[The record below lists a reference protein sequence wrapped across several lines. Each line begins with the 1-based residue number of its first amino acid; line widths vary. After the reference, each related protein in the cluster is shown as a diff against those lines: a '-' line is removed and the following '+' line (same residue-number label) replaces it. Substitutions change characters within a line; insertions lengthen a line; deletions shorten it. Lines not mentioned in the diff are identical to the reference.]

1 MNSKLSQKIGI
12 LALAL
17 ILTGANFAYTQT
29 QTHKYETEITKLNQV
44 VETLQTKIDQSALG
58 LTNVTNTEVTSVTD
72 LAAKVIPSVVGIEV
86 SAEVKQNYGPWGIQT
101 GVVNGTGSGIV
112 QSSDGYIITNYHVIE
127 SYIESTG
134 TRSITV
140 ITSDGEKLDARYVGG
155 DADNDLAVLK
165 VTANNL
171 TAAEFDVADNLR
183 TGDFAMAIGYPLGM
197 DLASSVTVGVISG
210 IDRAL
215 SSQSGSMTLIQTD
228 AAINPGNSGGALVN
242 RFGQV
247 IGINN
252 SKIAST
258 SVEGI
263 GFSIPIYE
271 AMPILLKIIN
281 NAKASV

>member
-12 LALAL
+12 VTLVL

-29 QTHKYETEITKLNQV
+29 QTQKYEAEIAGLNQV
-44 VETLQTKIDQSALG
+44 VETLQTKIDQSELG
-58 LTNVTNTEVTSVTD
+58 LTNVTSSEGTSVAD

-86 SAEVKQNYGPWGIQT
+86 SAEVMQNFGPWGKQT

-127 SYIESTG
+127 SYVESTG

-140 ITSDGEKLDARYVGG
+140 VTSDGAKLDAQYVGG

-171 TAAEFDVADNLR
+171 TAAEFDVTDDLR

-215 SSQSGSMTLIQTD
+215 SSQSGSLTLIQTD

-271 AMPILLKIIN
+271 AMPILQKIIN
-281 NAKASV
+281 NAKAS

>member
-12 LALAL
+12 LTLVL
-17 ILTGANFAYTQT
+17 ILTGANIAYTQT
-29 QTHKYETEITKLNQV
+29 QTQKYEVEITKLNQV
-44 VETLQTKIDQSALG
+44 VETLQTKIDQSELG
-58 LTNVTNTEVTSVTD
+58 LTNVTNTEVMSVAD

-86 SAEVKQNYGPWGIQT
+86 SAEVKQNYGPWGLQT

-140 ITSDGEKLDARYVGG
+140 ITSDGAKLDARYVGG

-171 TAAEFDVADNLR
+171 SPAEFDITDDLR

>member
-12 LALAL
+12 VTLVL

-29 QTHKYETEITKLNQV
+29 QTQKYEAEIAGLNQV
-44 VETLQTKIDQSALG
+44 VETLQTKIDQSELG
-58 LTNVTNTEVTSVTD
+58 LTNVTNSEGTSVAD

-86 SAEVKQNYGPWGIQT
+86 SAEVTQNFGPWGKQT
-101 GVVNGTGSGIV
+101 GVVNGSGSGIV

-127 SYIESTG
+127 SYVESTG

-140 ITSDGEKLDARYVGG
+140 ITSDGAKLDAQYVGG

-165 VTANNL
+165 VAANNL
-171 TAAEFDVADNLR
+171 TAAEFDVTDDLR

-215 SSQSGSMTLIQTD
+215 SSQSGSLTLIQTD

-271 AMPILLKIIN
+271 AMPIQIGR
-281 NAKASV
+281 AHV

>member
-12 LALAL
+12 LTLVL
-17 ILTGANFAYTQT
+17 ILTGANIAYTQT
-29 QTHKYETEITKLNQV
+29 QTQKYEVEITKLNQV
-44 VETLQTKIDQSALG
+44 VETLQTKIDQSELG
-58 LTNVTNTEVTSVTD
+58 LTNVTNTEVMSVAD

-140 ITSDGEKLDARYVGG
+140 ITSDGEKLDAQYVGG

-171 TAAEFDVADNLR
+171 SPAEFDVTDDLR
-183 TGDFAMAIGYPLGM
+183 AGDFAMAIGYPLGM